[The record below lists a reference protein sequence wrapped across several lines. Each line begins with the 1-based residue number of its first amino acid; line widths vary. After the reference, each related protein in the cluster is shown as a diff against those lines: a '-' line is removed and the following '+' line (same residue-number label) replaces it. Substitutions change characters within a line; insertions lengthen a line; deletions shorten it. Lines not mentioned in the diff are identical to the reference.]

1 MTSTPDSQFGPMDD
15 DLIRA
20 QTQVERAERD
30 LAMAR
35 EARARVMADAH
46 RRGYSIH
53 TLGRLTGD
61 RRAPSVQRDLRR
73 RDKPAEIH

>member
-1 MTSTPDSQFGPMDD
+1 MTPTPDSPFGPMDA

-20 QTQVERAERD
+20 QTQVEKAERD
-30 LAMAR
+30 LAVTR
-35 EARARVMADAH
+35 EARARVMAAAH

-61 RRAPSVQRDLRR
+61 RKAPSVQRDLRR
-73 RDKPAEIH
+73 SHEPAETH